1 MPSSIIRICKQVQ
14 MIRIGVTGQ
23 SGFIGTHLTN
33 YLGLI
38 RDEVSIIPFRD
49 DYFLNPSRLA
59 AFVKECDAIVH
70 LAAVNRHHD
79 PEVILQSNVDLVSRL
94 IDAMEETGSNAHI
107 LFSSSTQEERDNI
120 FGRSKREGREM
131 LARFA
136 EKSGILFTGM
146 IIPNVFGPFG
156 TPYYNSVVATFCHQL
171 THNETP
177 IIQEDAKLKLIYVG
191 DLVKT
196 IYKLIADKLSDKEYK
211 IIPTYETRVSDI
223 LNCLQI
229 YKKLYFD
236 SGIIPDLSDSF
247 NRDLFNTFLCYIDH
261 AGHFPLRLNRHED
274 KRGTFVEIMKMQ
286 SGGQVSFSTT
296 KSGITRGNHF
306 HTRKAERFVVIQGE
320 ASIKLRR
327 IGTEEV
333 KEFEI
338 NGEQPAYVDIPVW
351 HTHNITNIGKGELL
365 TIFWINEFYD
375 ASDPDTYYEEV

>member
-1 MPSSIIRICKQVQ
+1 

-146 IIPNVFGPFG
+146 IIPNIFGPFG

-229 YKKLYFD
+229 YKKLYYD

-261 AGHFPLRLNRHED
+261 AGHFLS
-274 KRGTFVEIMKMQ
+274 V
-286 SGGQVSFSTT
+286 
-296 KSGITRGNHF
+296 
-306 HTRKAERFVVIQGE
+306 
-320 ASIKLRR
+320 
-327 IGTEEV
+327 
-333 KEFEI
+333 
-338 NGEQPAYVDIPVW
+338 
-351 HTHNITNIGKGELL
+351 
-365 TIFWINEFYD
+365 
-375 ASDPDTYYEEV
+375 

>member
-14 MIRIGVTGQ
+14 IIRIGVTGQ

-229 YKKLYFD
+229 YKKLYYD

-261 AGHFPLRLNRHED
+261 AGHFPFSLNRHED
-274 KRGTFVEIMKMQ
+274 KRGAFVEIMKMQ